1 MKWHFVPQP
10 QNLVETEVTQ
20 RDQFRNDEVDLSDT
34 IVREAVQNSLDAAIG
49 DNQVRVNFRWVNGG
63 SGLHNGY
70 LQELFDGHLEHAA
83 AAGIELNELDF
94 DNPSALIIE
103 DFGTRGL
110 TGSVDQKDDD
120 NFTDFWRRHGRS
132 HKTGRSR
139 GRWGLGKLVYSSS
152 SLLSSF
158 FGVTV
163 RPEDPDAYLMGQT
176 VLGFHKHDGIEYPAH
191 AFFSDLA
198 GGDINS
204 QIQVPVR
211 GGDFTDI
218 FCNNF
223 GMERRDQ
230 TGLSIAI
237 PFPNPELKL
246 ENMIAVGIVNYFY
259 PIITGQLVLNF
270 DDIEINS
277 GNIRELANRY
287 ATGKISDIDQLFD
300 FIGEIN
306 NTPES
311 DLLVLKKSWVDD
323 SKLDEDDFSPEDLEK
338 LRERFASKKMVGVRL
353 PLTIKRKKGEP
364 FETGFSVYVKRPEDL
379 SKGHDMYVRGGLTL
393 PGEAKFR
400 ERKALGAMIAEDEPI
415 AAFLGDA
422 ENASHT
428 RWNTQAEK
436 LRKNYVNP
444 QPKLRVIRNSVL
456 NLYDLLAQSI
466 EEEDEQAL
474 MEFFWTELPDQP
486 QNKGKKSR
494 KGKTPPG
501 IPPIPQ
507 PRPKPARITPI
518 RDGFAVLPGSDANPA
533 LYPVRCRIRVAYDIM
548 SGNPFKK
555 YNPFDF
561 DFNRKGE
568 ITVRAT
574 SPQATM
580 VDRKS
585 NTLEFEIKDPEFRIE
600 VTGFDPNRDIK
611 VDLQTLE
618 ASE

>member
-49 DNQVRVNFRWVNGG
+49 EDQVRVKFRWVNGC

-70 LQELFDGHLEHAA
+70 MRQLFEGHLEHAA
-83 AAGIELNELDF
+83 SAGIELNELDF
-94 DNPSALIIE
+94 NNPSALIIE

-110 TGSVDQKDDD
+110 TGSVEQKDDD

-163 RPEDPDAYLMGQT
+163 RSGDPDPYLMGQT
-176 VLGFHKHDGIEYPAH
+176 VLGFHKYGGVEYPAH
-191 AFFSDLA
+191 AFFSELA
-198 GGDINS
+198 GEDPNN

-211 GGDFTDI
+211 GGDVTAA

-223 GMERRDQ
+223 GLERRDQ
-230 TGLSIAI
+230 TGLSIAV
-237 PFPNPELKL
+237 PFPNPELDL

-300 FIGEIN
+300 FIGEMN

-311 DLLVLKKSWVDD
+311 DLLILKKSWADD
-323 SKLDEDDFSPEDLEK
+323 SKLDEDDIEPEDLEN
-338 LRERFASKKMVGVRL
+338 LRERFANKEMVGVYL
-353 PLTIKRKKGEP
+353 PLTIKRKNKEVI
-364 FETGFSVYVKRPEDL
+364 ESGFSVYVKRPEEL
-379 SKGHDMYVRGGLTL
+379 TKGHDMYVRGGLTL

-400 ERKALGAMIAEDEPI
+400 ERKALGAMIAEEEPI

-422 ENASHT
+422 ENAAHT

-444 QPKLRVIRNSVL
+444 QPKLKVIRNSVV

-486 QNKGKKSR
+486 HKKGR
-494 KGKTPPG
+494 RGKTPPD
-501 IPPIPQ
+501 IPPIPE
-507 PRPKPARITPI
+507 PKLKPARITPI
-518 RDGFAVLPGSDANPA
+518 KGGFAVLPGNDASPD
-533 LYPVRCRIRVAYDIM
+533 LYPVRCRVRVAYDIM

-561 DFNRKGE
+561 DFNRTGE
-568 ITVRAT
+568 LSIRTD
-574 SPQATM
+574 SPKAM
-580 VDRKS
+580 LVDRKA
-585 NTLEFEIKDPEFRIE
+585 NILEFNINEPDFRIE
-600 VTGFDPNRDIK
+600 VTGFDHNRDLK

>member
-34 IVREAVQNSLDAAIG
+34 IVREAVQNSLDAATG
-49 DNQVRVNFRWVNGG
+49 NSQVKVRFRWING
-63 SGLHNGY
+63 SDELSSDFMN
-70 LQELFDGHLEHAA
+70 QLFDGHLGHARS
-83 AAGIELNELDF
+83 AGIEMDEIDF
-94 DNPSALIIE
+94 ASPSALIIE

-110 TGSVDQKDDD
+110 TGAVDYKDDD

-139 GRWGLGKLVYSSS
+139 GRWGLGKLVYSSC

-158 FGVTV
+158 FGITV
-163 RPEDPDAYLMGQT
+163 RDGDPNRYLMGQT

-191 AFFSDLA
+191 AFFSELS
-198 GGDINS
+198 GDDTNV

-211 GGDFTDI
+211 DNGFTDT
-218 FCNNF
+218 FCRNF
-223 GMERRDQ
+223 GMERQDRS
-230 TGLSIAI
+230 GLSIAI

-259 PIITGQLVLNF
+259 PIITGQLVLEFN
-270 DDIEINS
+270 DIQIDS
-277 GNIRELANRY
+277 ANIRDLANRY
-287 ATGKISDIDQLFD
+287 AKGKISDIDLLFD
-300 FIGEIN
+300 FIGEVN
-306 NTPES
+306 NTPDS
-311 DLLVLKKSWVDD
+311 DLLVLKERWIDD
-323 SKLDEDDFSPEDLEK
+323 NRLDEDDFEPEDLEK
-338 LRERFASKKMVGVRL
+338 IREKFAQKEIVGIKL
-353 PLTIKRKKGEP
+353 PLRIKHKTKGV
-364 FETGFSVYVKRPEDL
+364 FQTSFSVYVKRPEEL

-393 PGEAKFR
+393 PGEAKFH
-400 ERKALGAMIAEDEPI
+400 ERKAFGAMIADDE
-415 AAFLGDA
+415 AVASFLGDA
-422 ENASHT
+422 ENAAHT

-474 MEFFWTELPDQP
+474 KEFFWTDLPDQP
-486 QNKGKKSR
+486 GKKGR
-494 KGKTPPG
+494 KGKTPPD
-501 IPPIPQ
+501 IPPIPA
-507 PRPKPARITPI
+507 PRPKPARITSI
-518 RDGFAVLPGSDANPA
+518 TNGFAVLPGIDANPD
-533 LYPVRCRIRVAYDIM
+533 LYPLRCRIRVAYDIM

-568 ITVRAT
+568 ISVRAT
-574 SPQATM
+574 SPQARM
-580 VDRKS
+580 IERKP
-585 NTLEFEIKDPEFRIE
+585 NILEFEINDPDFRIE
-600 VTGFDPNRDIK
+600 VTGFDPNRDLK

>member
-34 IVREAVQNSLDAAIG
+34 IVREAVQNSLDAATG
-49 DNQVRVNFRWVNGG
+49 EGQVRVNFRWVNG
-63 SGLHNGY
+63 SDALHSGY
-70 LQELFDGHLEHAA
+70 LQQLFDGHLEHAA
-83 AAGIELNELDF
+83 SAGIELNELDF
-94 DNPSALIIE
+94 NNPSALIIE

-139 GRWGLGKLVYSSS
+139 GRWGLGKLVYSSC

-163 RPEDPDAYLMGQT
+163 RPGDPDAYLMGQT
-176 VLGFHKHDGIEYPAH
+176 VLGFHKHGGIEYPAH

-198 GGDINS
+198 GEDTNS

-211 GGDFTDI
+211 GGNFTAT

-223 GMERRDQ
+223 GLERQDQ

-259 PIITGQLVLNF
+259 PIITGQLVLEFNN
-270 DDIEINS
+270 IQITS
-277 GNIRELANRY
+277 GNIRELANQY
-287 ATGKISDIDQLFD
+287 AQGKISDIDLLFD
-300 FIGEIN
+300 FIGEVN
-306 NTPES
+306 NTPED
-311 DLLVLKKSWVDD
+311 DLLVLKDSWINDNR
-323 SKLDEDDFSPEDLEK
+323 LDEDDFEPDDLEIM
-338 LRERFASKKMVGVRL
+338 REKFARKEIIGIKL
-353 PLTIKRKKGEP
+353 PLTIKHKSKGVVP
-364 FETGFSVYVKRPEDL
+364 TSFSVYVKRPDEL

-400 ERKALGAMIAEDEPI
+400 ERKAFGAMIADDEPI
-415 AAFLGDA
+415 ASFLGDA
-422 ENASHT
+422 ENAAHT

-436 LRKNYVNP
+436 LRKNYINP

-474 MEFFWTELPDQP
+474 MDFFWTELPNQP
-486 QNKGKKSR
+486 RKKSR
-494 KGKTPPG
+494 KGKTPPD
-501 IPPIPQ
+501 IPPVPE
-507 PRPKPARITPI
+507 PKPKPVRISSI
-518 RDGFAVLPGSDANPA
+518 KNGFAVLPGSDASTV
-533 LYPVRCRIRVAYDIM
+533 LFPVRCRIRAAYDIM

-555 YNPFDF
+555 YNQFDF
-561 DFNRKGE
+561 DFNRRGE
-568 ITVRAT
+568 ISIRAT
-574 SPQATM
+574 SPQARIL
-580 VDRKS
+580 DRKS
-585 NTLEFEIKDPEFRIE
+585 NTLEFEISDPDFRIE
-600 VTGFDPNRDIK
+600 VTGFDPNRDLKI
-611 VDLQTLE
+611 DLQTLE
-618 ASE
+618 VSE